1 MEIFSPELVKMNY
14 FALDKKSCLSEM
26 AEFLFEHSIISS
38 YEDFLNS
45 VFERE
50 NLMSTGIGRGIAIPH
65 SRNETVKKLKIAVYL
80 LDNELDFQSIDN
92 EPVKMVFMIAVPQ
105 DMKQEYMKLLS
116 AISNFL
122 KLEENR
128 EKLLGCESNLEVYN
142 ILRGIKL

>member
-1 MEIFSPELVKMNY
+1 MEIFSPELIKMNY

-26 AEFLFEHSIISS
+26 AEFLFEHSIVSS
-38 YEDFLNS
+38 FEEFFKTIL
-45 VFERE
+45 ERE

-65 SRNETVKKLKIAVYL
+65 SRSETVKKLTIAVYL
-80 LDNELDFQSIDN
+80 LDNELDFQSIDD
-92 EPVKMVFMIAVPQ
+92 EPVRMVFMIAVPK

-128 EKLLGCESNLEVYN
+128 DKLLGCKSNLEVYN
-142 ILRGIKL
+142 ILKGIKL